1 MDFEETA
8 EEKAFRAEVRAWL
21 EARAKR
27 RQPGTDPEHF
37 YSSSDTS
44 AEADAAHV
52 RACKAWQRTLYDAG
66 WAAPGWPAGVVA
78 DGAEPGCG
86 VVDPGA
92 VDPGAV
98 CGDGLLSSVWAWV
111 CARCR
116 SICGML

>member
-1 MDFEETA
+1 MDLTFS
-8 EEKAFRAEVRAWL
+8 EKEIAFRDELRGWLAENPPSPEPTDGGEDAHYAW
-21 EARAKR
+21 R
-27 RQPGTDPEHF
+27 RD
-37 YSSSDTS
+37 
-44 AEADAAHV
+44 
-52 RACKAWQRTLYDAG
+52 WQRTLYDAG

-78 DGAEPGCG
+78 DGAAPGCG
-86 VVDPGA
+86 V